1 MVSVA
6 RSNSDNPATWMALV
20 IRSLRVAF
28 IAFLT
33 LQGKEYVD
41 AGRFDTL
48 YTAIDGGLI
57 GAGTFVVHALLW
69 RPKGATS

>member
-1 MVSVA
+1 MA
-6 RSNSDNPATWMALV
+6 RSGSNSDNPSTWMALA
-20 IRSLRVAF
+20 IRSLRIGV
-28 IAFLT
+28 IAFLV

-48 YTAIDGGLI
+48 YTAIDGALI

-69 RPKGATS
+69 RPRAATS